1 MTKQLLLHA
10 GFGFLG
16 LTSFLCN
23 PVAQAAEPLAAARP
37 VLIPA
42 PIDSAPEHAT
52 MPFTPTA
59 DMLAEVPPGTPG
71 KMIALKRLSFISLR
85 DLPAPMR
92 QILDEGLDAQD
103 PARASVAD
111 DAAGWPL
118 DAAALQ
124 QNAASAGQL
133 EVKPRDLAGSGFAAM
148 RFLGW
153 PFDDARPGETV
164 VALERYF
171 ARDDGATV
179 VLREWNYGYGN
190 AAIFVLRERINAVVG
205 KHPAVLSIDTAPS
218 GRVRSTLSWQDAS
231 TDYRITVLDDVD
243 HSSNRPIRYDRAWLI
258 DLAQSLGT

>member
-1 MTKQLLLHA
+1 MRTRPLLLA
-10 GFGFLG
+10 GLGFLG
-16 LTSFLCN
+16 LASFALT
-23 PVAQAAEPLAAARP
+23 PVAQADSPLSVARP
-37 VLIPA
+37 LLIPA

-52 MPFTPTA
+52 MPFAPTA

-71 KMIALKRLSFISLR
+71 KVIALKRLSFISLR

-103 PARASVAD
+103 PARASVAE

-118 DAAALQ
+118 DVGALQ

-153 PFDDARPGETV
+153 PFDDARPGAIV
-164 VALERYF
+164 LSLERYF

-190 AAIFVLRERINAVVG
+190 AAIFVLRERINADVG
-205 KHPAVLSIDTAPS
+205 QHPAVLSIDTAPS

-243 HSSNRPIRYDRAWLI
+243 RPAAPSRRYDRRWLLE
-258 DLAQSLGT
+258 LARSLGT